1 MELFQI
7 HVPVTELMLRGTLVY
22 WLLFLIFRFVLRR
35 DVGAVGIAD
44 ILLLV
49 IVADAAQNAM
59 SGGYDTF
66 SEGAILVLTIVGWNW
81 LLDFLSF
88 RFEVVRRF
96 ASPRRLTLVIRG
108 VPQRR
113 NMRREFITMDELN
126 EKLREQGVEKIADVK
141 AAYLEGDGQ
150 ISVIRNPG
158 SSDQDSTSRKPVS
171 RSPPGA

>member
-66 SEGAILVLTIVGWNW
+66 SEGAILVLTIVYRLVLAGIGACLGFCW
-81 LLDFLSF
+81 
-88 RFEVVRRF
+88 RR
-96 ASPRRLTLVIRG
+96 RTNR
-108 VPQRR
+108 
-113 NMRREFITMDELN
+113 
-126 EKLREQGVEKIADVK
+126 
-141 AAYLEGDGQ
+141 
-150 ISVIRNPG
+150 
-158 SSDQDSTSRKPVS
+158 
-171 RSPPGA
+171 